1 MLYLKF
7 FVNQG
12 LTSRL
17 IFSPALINKAGLYE
31 DAFFIYTEAGKFD
44 KRKIKGY
51 VEPIFMDEINEDT
64 EAQGFEKQSR

>member
-7 FVNQG
+7 FVNTG
-12 LTSRL
+12 LTSKL
-17 IFSPALINKAGLYE
+17 IFSPALLNKAGLYE

-51 VEPIFMDEINEDT
+51 VEPVYLDLPNEDT
-64 EAQGFEKQSR
+64 ETQGFEKQSR